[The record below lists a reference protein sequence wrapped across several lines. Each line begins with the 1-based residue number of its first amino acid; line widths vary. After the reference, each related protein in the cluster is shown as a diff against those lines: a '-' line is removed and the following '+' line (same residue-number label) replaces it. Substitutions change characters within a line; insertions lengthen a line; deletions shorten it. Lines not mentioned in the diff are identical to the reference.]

1 MKLEN
6 PNLFR
11 NACFVAGKWLQS
23 LDGRTMEVVN
33 PATGQTLGRVPLAGR
48 PEAAMAVA
56 AAYQA
61 WGPWKGLTAAVR
73 AGHIRKWRD
82 LIIANTRDLS
92 VILTQEQ
99 GKPLAEARR
108 EINQGCS
115 YLAWYAEECR
125 RAYGKVVPPNA
136 PGRRCLTM
144 LQSVGV
150 VGVITPW
157 NNPFS
162 MILRKAAP
170 ALAAGCTLV
179 VKPAPQTPYS
189 ALALGALA
197 EAAGLP
203 AGVFNVVT
211 GDAED
216 IGAELT
222 GDPRVRKL
230 SFTGSTAVGKLLM
243 AQCAATVKK
252 VSLEL
257 GGNAPLIVFEDADL
271 DMAAAGALGCK
282 FRNSGQACVCA
293 NRILVQEGVFAA
305 FMDKLTAMVKNLRLG
320 NGLEIETTQGP
331 LIDEAAVA
339 KVQELVDDAL
349 AKGAKAVTGGR
360 RSTLGGWFFEP
371 TVLVGVTQDMRV
383 FREEIFGPVAPVVK
397 FATEEQAVELA
408 NDTAYGLAS
417 YLYTRDLGRT
427 WRVSEALEYGLVGV
441 NETALASA
449 EIPFGGIKESGLG
462 REGGVEGLLDYMET
476 KYILMGG
483 MGE

>member
-1 MKLEN
+1 
-6 PNLFR
+6 
-11 NACFVAGKWLQS
+11 
-23 LDGRTMEVVN
+23 
-33 PATGQTLGRVPLAGR
+33 
-48 PEAAMAVA
+48 
-56 AAYQA
+56 
-61 WGPWKGLTAAVR
+61 
-73 AGHIRKWRD
+73 
-82 LIIANTRDLS
+82 
-92 VILTQEQ
+92 
-99 GKPLAEARR
+99 
-108 EINQGCS
+108 
-115 YLAWYAEECR
+115 
-125 RAYGKVVPPNA
+125 
-136 PGRRCLTM
+136 
-144 LQSVGV
+144 
-150 VGVITPW
+150 
-157 NNPFS
+157 
-162 MILRKAAP
+162 
-170 ALAAGCTLV
+170 
-179 VKPAPQTPYS
+179 
-189 ALALGALA
+189 LA